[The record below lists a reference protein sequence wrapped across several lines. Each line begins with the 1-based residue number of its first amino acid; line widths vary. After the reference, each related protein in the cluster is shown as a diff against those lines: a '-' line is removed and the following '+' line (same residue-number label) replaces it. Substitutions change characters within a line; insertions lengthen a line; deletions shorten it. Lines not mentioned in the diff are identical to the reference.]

1 MHIFRSLKRPLQ
13 KKIEIAEMTLLHS
26 SYCGI
31 FFFLFSCVGIGMRRH
46 QTEIFFWILVLQ
58 DFSLPPF
65 LFFSF
70 RQFVSLPPPSVFPL
84 VQRILMT
91 ALIKCINKT
100 VRPSFSHKFSKE
112 KKEKKFFRRG
122 DLLLTQLMHFLKK
135 VFFSVIFSF
144 LTLVQQL
151 GLYFLSFFLGN

>member
-1 MHIFRSLKRPLQ
+1 MVFL
-13 KKIEIAEMTLLHS
+13 
-26 SYCGI
+26 
-31 FFFLFSCVGIGMRRH
+31 FLFSCVGIGMRRH
-46 QTEIFFWILVLQ
+46 QTEIFLGGILVLQ
-58 DFSLPPF
+58 DFSFPPF

-112 KKEKKFFRRG
+112 KKRKKKFFRRG
-122 DLLLTQLMHFLKK
+122 DLLLTQLMHFVKK
-135 VFFSVIFSF
+135 NIFFCNIFLSDPSTTIRSLFSF
-144 LTLVQQL
+144 L
-151 GLYFLSFFLGN
+151 FFWEIDC